1 MKTSAI
7 KPGSDGSGPR
17 EKIAFIQGASRGI
30 GLALITALLAE
41 KAYGS
46 VFASCRRPDEA
57 SGLNA
62 IASSS
67 DRLEILQL
75 DVLDQASIAAS
86 AGTVMRAAGRLD
98 LLVNCAGVLHGEG
111 QLWPEKRLADV
122 DPDAMDVSFRVNA
135 LGPLLVARGFEP
147 ALKAS
152 SDARFA
158 ALSARVGSIADNR
171 SGGWYAY
178 RASKAALN
186 MMIRTLAVEWM
197 RLPRPI
203 GCFALHPGTVAT
215 GLSAPFSQ
223 NLSTKQVFNT
233 DEAAAKLL
241 YVLHSLSAEHSGG
254 FFAYD
259 GSRIEW

>member
-1 MKTSAI
+1 
-7 KPGSDGSGPR
+7 
-17 EKIAFIQGASRGI
+17 
-30 GLALITALLAE
+30 
-41 KAYGS
+41 
-46 VFASCRRPDEA
+46 
-57 SGLNA
+57 
-62 IASSS
+62 
-67 DRLEILQL
+67 
-75 DVLDQASIAAS
+75 
-86 AGTVMRAAGRLD
+86 
-98 LLVNCAGVLHGEG
+98 
-111 QLWPEKRLADV
+111 
-122 DPDAMDVSFRVNA
+122 
-135 LGPLLVARGFEP
+135 
-147 ALKAS
+147 
-152 SDARFA
+152 
-158 ALSARVGSIADNR
+158 LSARVGSIADNR

-215 GLSAPFSQ
+215 NLSAPFSQ

-259 GSRIEW
+259 GSRIAW